1 MFNEGLSG
9 LNGLS
14 ELFSTETLLLT
25 YPCEVDSTEPIVDVH
40 QEEYH
45 ARLEVAMDV
54 LIQPCHMSVLVEN
67 MPTHVDH
74 DLLPYVDDADEWPGR
89 LLNGLIVNL
98 MVLDAIV
105 VVGDSF
111 FGVPSS
117 VLKAT

>member
-1 MFNEGLSG
+1 M
-9 LNGLS
+9 
-14 ELFSTETLLLT
+14 LL
-25 YPCEVDSTEPIVDVH
+25 PC
-40 QEEYH
+40 
-45 ARLEVAMDV
+45 
-54 LIQPCHMSVLVEN
+54 
-67 MPTHVDH
+67 THVDH
-74 DLLPYVDDADEWPGR
+74 DLFPYVDDADEWPGR